1 MRDSSID
8 TRPVG
13 LPTWEVSPGDDA
25 MECSITDQ
33 WAPGVALRGGRE
45 RRGVLGGGKQ
55 RHRWGHMRESERWT
69 HTQSRDNERQ
79 DTDRAR
85 EKQEDEKTEREES
98 DSKRDTKRKVE
109 PDGP

>member
-1 MRDSSID
+1 MVEANKG
-8 TRPVG
+8 TG
-13 LPTWEVSPGDDA
+13 GD
-25 MECSITDQ
+25 I
-33 WAPGVALRGGRE
+33 
-45 RRGVLGGGKQ
+45 
-55 RHRWGHMRESERWT
+55 MRESERWT